1 MACLTTFWNC
11 FCPFPG
17 IIFLFKLKIGAEKKV
32 RNQGKCFTLTYFHFS
47 LPLLD
52 TSVHPHHHSATTFT
66 SSFSFF
72 SFLSQPRWLD
82 EFHWV
87 IGQPG
92 SSWWL
97 GGLPQMGS
105 VSRGRW
111 RRGVWGALAPTN
123 GMASWA
129 WLLAA
134 VLLSL
139 LSVSVARP
147 PLTAAKLEGGPQE
160 PEGK

>member
-1 MACLTTFWNC
+1 
-11 FCPFPG
+11 
-17 IIFLFKLKIGAEKKV
+17 
-32 RNQGKCFTLTYFHFS
+32 
-47 LPLLD
+47 
-52 TSVHPHHHSATTFT
+52 
-66 SSFSFF
+66 
-72 SFLSQPRWLD
+72 
-82 EFHWV
+82 
-87 IGQPG
+87 
-92 SSWWL
+92 
-97 GGLPQMGS
+97 MGS

-160 PEGK
+160 PEGKQRWMGGGSVCLVCFYKAGVGMVKEIYPFLSNHVIIL